1 MFLALL
7 VSMGTAA
14 WVAKAPVPI
23 DIGQGFIKVHDRLPF
38 TVQV

>member
-7 VSMGTAA
+7 ASMSTAA
-14 WVAKAPVPI
+14 LAAKVPI
-23 DIGQGFIKVHDRLPF
+23 DIGQGFIKMHDRLPF

>member
-7 VSMGTAA
+7 ASVSTAA
-14 WVAKAPVPI
+14 LAAKVTVPV
-23 DIGQGFIKVHDRLPF
+23 DIGQGFIKMHDCLPF

>member
-14 WVAKAPVPI
+14 LVAKVPVPI
-23 DIGQGFIKVHDRLPF
+23 DIGQGFIKMHDRLPF